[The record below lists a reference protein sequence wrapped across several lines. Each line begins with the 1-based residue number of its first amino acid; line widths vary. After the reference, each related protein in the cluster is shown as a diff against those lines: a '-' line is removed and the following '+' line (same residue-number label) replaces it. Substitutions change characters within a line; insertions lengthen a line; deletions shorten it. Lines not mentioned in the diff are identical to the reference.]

1 MTKTPYLHDL
11 VATPVLD
18 AASAVA
24 LLHRLLAVAATY
36 KKLPPR
42 IEQARKRLAATLT
55 KLQEALKTRLAAGTG
70 SDSLRSRQAD
80 RAIDLAFSALY
91 DFLTAYS
98 KLPEGTPQRTS
109 AQSLLSVLF
118 GDGLKFTMLS
128 FVKEWA
134 EANARIQ
141 RITDDKLDAPIKA
154 LGGEV
159 FLKNLAA
166 AHKEYGE
173 ALGITSAKAATP
185 TVSTVA
191 EPLTEAK
198 EALRKYLLQVSAHA
212 DDTDPTTTELTEA
225 LLAPIAE
232 WQSPTRKASS
242 EDAPV
247 TPAADPQAPPVS

>member
-1 MTKTPYLHDL
+1 M
-11 VATPVLD
+11 
-18 AASAVA
+18 
-24 LLHRLLAVAATY
+24 
-36 KKLPPR
+36 
-42 IEQARKRLAATLT
+42 
-55 KLQEALKTRLAAGTG
+55 
-70 SDSLRSRQAD
+70 
-80 RAIDLAFSALY
+80 
-91 DFLTAYS
+91 
-98 KLPEGTPQRTS
+98 
-109 AQSLLSVLF
+109 
-118 GDGLKFTMLS
+118 
-128 FVKEWA
+128 
-134 EANARIQ
+134 
-141 RITDDKLDAPIKA
+141 
-154 LGGEV
+154 
-159 FLKNLAA
+159 KNLAA

-247 TPAADPQAPPVS
+247 TPAADPQAPPIS

>member
-1 MTKTPYLHDL
+1 MNKIPYLTDL
-11 VATPVLD
+11 VTIPVLD
-18 AASAVA
+18 AASATT
-24 LLHRLLAVAATY
+24 LLHRLLTVAATI

-42 IEQARKRLAATLT
+42 IEQARKLLAAALAN
-55 KLQEALKTRLAAGTG
+55 LQAALKARLSAGSGDTQ
-70 SDSLRSRQAD
+70 RAKQAD
-80 RAIDLAFSALY
+80 RAIDVAFSALY
-91 DFLTAYS
+91 DFLTAFS
-98 KLPEGTPQRTS
+98 KLPEGTPQRDS
-109 AQSLLSVLF
+109 AQALLNVLF
-118 GDGLKFTMLS
+118 ADGLRFTILS
-128 FVKEWA
+128 YVKEWA
-134 EANARIQ
+134 EASARLQ
-141 RITDDKLDAPIKA
+141 RIADDKLDAPIKA

-247 TPAADPQAPPVS
+247 TPAADPQAPPIS